1 MYKYKVGK
9 EKRQLLDKKEV
20 ALLVVDSFLLGHEE
34 CIRECLKKGICL
46 DDLNISENII
56 RLLKNSLEWILCE

>member
-46 DDLNISENII
+46 DD
-56 RLLKNSLEWILCE
+56 

>member
-34 CIRECLKKGICL
+34 CIREYLKKGFCL
-46 DDLNISENII
+46 DD
-56 RLLKNSLEWILCE
+56 